1 MKANFTIAE
10 RNAVVER
17 CVPLIDR
24 EMDCHRDIIKAARME
39 REDVY
44 QQLAERLI
52 CAVDAYVPAK
62 GTLEDYLETQ
72 LERELFNC
80 AHPRRL
86 YGMTDAPLALRKNR
100 VVSLDTM
107 REYAAE
113 REYETDGVA
122 A

>member
-17 CVPLIDR
+17 CLPLIDR
-24 EMDCHRDIIKAARME
+24 VMDCHRDLIKTARME
-39 REDVY
+39 RDDVY
-44 QQLAERLI
+44 QQLAERMI
-52 CAVDAYVPAK
+52 CAVDAYDTAK
-62 GTLEDYLETQ
+62 GELEGCLETQ

-100 VVSLDTM
+100 VISLDMM
-107 REYAAE
+107 RETADELETLAA
-113 REYETDGVA
+113 
-122 A
+122 

>member
-1 MKANFTIAE
+1 MKANLTIAE

-17 CVPLIDR
+17 CLPLIDR
-24 EMDCHRDIIKAARME
+24 VMTDHRDLIKAARME
-39 REDVY
+39 RDDVY
-44 QQLAERLI
+44 QQLAERMI
-52 CAVDAYVPAK
+52 RAVDAYIPAK
-62 GTLEDYLETQ
+62 GELEGYLETQ

-100 VVSLDTM
+100 MVSLDVM
-107 REYAAE
+107 RETAAE
-113 REYETDGVA
+113 LEALA